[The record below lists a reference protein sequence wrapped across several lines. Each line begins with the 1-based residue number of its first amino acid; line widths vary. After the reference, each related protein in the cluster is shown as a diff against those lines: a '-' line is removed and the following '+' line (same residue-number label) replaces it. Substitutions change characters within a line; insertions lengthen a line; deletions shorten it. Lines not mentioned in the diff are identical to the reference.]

1 MRNLKKFLALVL
13 AMMMT
18 LSLMVTVNAKNVE
31 FDDGESVNEAFI
43 EDLTVLAGMGVIQ
56 GMDDGKFAPQSTVT
70 RAQMAAI
77 VYRLRTGDASADPEY
92 KDKSNMY
99 AGYGDFKDVKD
110 TSWYAGYVGYCA
122 NAGIIIGDG
131 DGNFRPNSPV
141 TGYEALVMLLRAMG
155 YDQPNEFTGGDW
167 RQHAASIAT
176 QRGMLAKVNTTSYR
190 GTLMNGAA
198 REVVAEITFQAA
210 INAQVVYTA
219 AFGYQT
225 TGMFGGVTSDVT
237 NPSLGYQ
244 WYGLSSVTR
253 VILGNQATGE
263 GGTLL
268 GNSVVEYEDANGQT
282 QSLDVSYVYPGS
294 VIDKAD
300 VGAVAAKANITV
312 GDGIG
317 VDAKTGLDMFG
328 HKVTV
333 WFANTNA
340 DWKPT
345 YAMFD
350 RSTLTATVQSMNGDK
365 DDADN
370 TLSDGTPAD
379 AKLGMAAQKAGFTV
393 DLKNS
398 KAWVSDRYSRIVG
411 GDVTT
416 AGYAYDATKAKAA
429 AGDTKSAVAPAFAA
443 SKGNGI
449 YALIS
454 NNSGKTV
461 DVIIS
466 LAGEV
471 GIIAQKDTTATVK
484 TLTVGSTDKTITNK
498 SSFIGVDATAGK
510 TGIFAINSLTEG
522 STQTLGDKVTAWQI
536 VGTNNAETYDTYG
549 ALGNVGTHTNGNV
562 GTGGENFRY
571 DLEKLETTVS
581 GTVRTYGTNHEI
593 TMTDGTTY
601 QQSWFRWLPTGG
613 RAADA
618 VIGTNDT
625 TEPYIVPVPFQAGVT
640 YTIALDKFGNWLGA
654 VPARDQFIYGTFG
667 DYSFGNLG
675 TGTIGYTLTGVNWN
689 GEKVVNHKI
698 VSMNLNSADYFDGHP
713 TANQQL
719 ADGYSNALFSVTK
732 KMLDNSTGNRI
743 QSGKDT
749 GFVVSEDGALTDV
762 LTGYGNLANATGAA
776 WTIGKNDVA
785 NGFADLSGNGT
796 VLATSKTQFIVVTG
810 TGTDT
815 LDVKIYDGM
824 AEFLGSSDWVS
835 INLDDTN
842 NESFTYYLTEADLYN
857 RYNTED
863 NKQVAK
869 VIVDAR
875 DVTWT
880 GSSNVYYSAPG
891 AKKITNLN
899 LAGNPDAANIEPF
912 ELWNNGV
919 KGVYWIDKSAARTAA
934 GIGSPSAGVAIT
946 DPGTANTG
954 DFYNLVQINTVHG
967 TPIYKAVKAAASPTK
982 SDQPKM
988 NTLAN
993 GGVCNGDLSYTYTSA
1008 SELMTGRIGGETF
1021 KVGDAV
1027 VADIEW
1033 SSDLTRSEIK
1043 SVADINAAISGGYT
1057 VKVAIVNDG
1066 VNVKTIYVISVT

>member
-31 FDDGESVNEAFI
+31 FEDGESVNEAFI

-56 GMDDGKFAPQSTVT
+56 GMDDGKFAPTSTVT

-77 VYRLRTGDASADPEY
+77 VYRLCTGDADADPEY
-92 KDKSNMY
+92 KDKSDMY

-110 TSWYAGYVGYCA
+110 TSWYSGYVGYCA

-155 YDQPNEFTGGDW
+155 YDQPNEFTGKDW

-225 TGMFGGVTSDVT
+225 TGMFGGVTGDVT

-333 WFANTNA
+333 WFNNNGSA
-340 DWKPT
+340 WMPT
-345 YAMFD
+345 YAIFD
-350 RSTLTATVQSMNGDK
+350 RSTLTATVQAKVAAGN
-365 DDADN
+365 DADVV
-370 TLSDGTPAD
+370 LSDGTPAN

-393 DLKNS
+393 DLENS
-398 KAWVSDRYSRIVG
+398 KAWVSDRYGRIMG
-411 GDVTT
+411 C
-416 AGYAYDATKAKAA
+416 KAA
-429 AGDTKSAVAPAFAA
+429 AGTVDVPAAGAPKSAKAVDTDD
-443 SKGNGI
+443 GI
-449 YALIS
+449 YTLIS
-454 NNSGKTV
+454 NNGGKTV

-466 LAGEV
+466 LEGEV

-484 TLTVGSTDKTITNK
+484 TLTVGGTDKAITNK
-498 SSFIGVDATAGK
+498 SSFVGTAAGV
-510 TGIFAINSLTEG
+510 FAINSLTEG
-522 STQTLGDKVTAWQI
+522 STQVLGDKVTVWQI
-536 VGTNNAETYDTYG
+536 QGTNNADVYNAFANAT
-549 ALGNVGTHTNGNV
+549 GNAGTHTNGNN
-562 GTGGENFRY
+562 GTDKYFRY

-613 RAADA
+613 RTTDA
-618 VIGTNDT
+618 VIGTDDT
-625 TEPYIVPVPFQAGVT
+625 TEPYIVPAPFQAGVT

-732 KMLDNSTGNRI
+732 KMLDDSTGNRI

-835 INLDDTN
+835 INLDNTN

-891 AKKITNLN
+891 AEKITNLN
-899 LAGNPDAANIEPF
+899 LAGNPDATNIEPF

-919 KGVYWIDKSAARTAA
+919 KGVYWIDKNATRTAA

-946 DPGTANTG
+946 DPGTASTG

-967 TPIYKAVKAAASPTK
+967 TPIYKAVKAATNPTK

-988 NTLAN
+988 GTLAN

-1043 SVADINAAISGGYT
+1043 SVADINAAISGGYA

-1066 VNVKTIYVISVT
+1066 VNVKTIYVTSVT

>member
-56 GMDDGKFAPQSTVT
+56 GMDDGKFAPTSTVT

-77 VYRLRTGDASADPEY
+77 VYRLRTGDADADPEY

-99 AGYGDFKDVKD
+99 AGYGDFKDVND

-155 YDQPNEFTGGDW
+155 YDQPNEFTGKDW

-210 INAQVVYTA
+210 TKAQVQWTA

-225 TGMFGGVTSDVT
+225 APVNGILTGARFQ
-237 NPSLGYQ
+237 SLGEE

-268 GNSVVEYEDANGQT
+268 GNTAVEYEDANGQI

-294 VIDKAD
+294 VIAKAD
-300 VGAVAAKANITV
+300 VGAVAAKNDITV
-312 GDGIG
+312 GAGIG

-333 WFANTNA
+333 WFNNNGSA
-340 DWKPT
+340 WMPT
-345 YAMFD
+345 YAIFD
-350 RSTLTATVQSMNGDK
+350 RSTLTATVQAKVAAGN
-365 DDADN
+365 DADVV
-370 TLSDGTPAD
+370 LSDGTPAN

-393 DLKNS
+393 DLENS
-398 KAWVSDRYSRIVG
+398 KAWVSDRYGRIMG
-411 GDVTT
+411 C
-416 AGYAYDATKAKAA
+416 KAA
-429 AGDTKSAVAPAFAA
+429 AGTVDVPAAGAPKSAKAVDTDD
-443 SKGNGI
+443 GI
-449 YALIS
+449 YTLIS
-454 NNSGKTV
+454 NNGGKTV

-466 LAGEV
+466 LEGEV

-484 TLTVGSTDKTITNK
+484 TLTVGGTDKAITDK
-498 SSFIGVDATAGK
+498 SSFVGTAAGV
-510 TGIFAINSLTEG
+510 FAINSLTEG
-522 STQTLGDKVTAWQI
+522 STQVLGDKVTVWQI
-536 VGTNNAETYDTYG
+536 QGTNNADVYSAFANAT
-549 ALGNVGTHTNGNV
+549 GNAGTHTNGND
-562 GTGGENFRY
+562 GADKYFRY

-618 VIGTNDT
+618 VIGTNDA

-698 VSMNLNSADYFDGHP
+698 VSMNLNNVDYFDGHP

-796 VLATSKTQFIVVTG
+796 VLATSKTQLIVVTG

-967 TPIYKAVKAAASPTK
+967 TPIYKAVKAVAAPTK

-988 NTLAN
+988 DTLAN
-993 GGVCNGDLSYTYTSA
+993 GGVCNGNLSYTYTSA

-1033 SSDLTRSEIK
+1033 SSDLARSEIK

-1066 VNVKTIYVISVT
+1066 VNVKTIYVTSVT

>member
-56 GMDDGKFAPQSTVT
+56 GMDDGKFAPTSTVT

-99 AGYGDFKDVKD
+99 AGYGDFKDVND

-155 YDQPNEFTGGDW
+155 YDQPNEFTGKDW

-210 INAQVVYTA
+210 TKAQVVYTA

-225 TGMFGGVTSDVT
+225 TGMNGGVLNNAT
-237 NPSLGYQ
+237 NPTLGKE
-244 WYGLSSVTR
+244 WYGLDSYTG

-263 GGTLL
+263 SGTLL
-268 GNSVVEYEDANGQT
+268 GNSSVSYKDTNGHT
-282 QSLDVSYVYPGS
+282 QDLDVSYVYPGS
-294 VIDKAD
+294 QIDLANDVIPA
-300 VGAVAAKANITV
+300 GTGTLTV
-312 GDGIG
+312 GDGLT

-328 HKVTV
+328 HKVDV
-333 WFANTNA
+333 WY
-340 DWKPT
+340 DSGSGHT

-350 RSTLTATVQSMNGDK
+350 RATLTATVQSMNGDK

-498 SSFIGVDATAGK
+498 SSFIGVDATPGK

-698 VSMNLNSADYFDGHP
+698 VSMNLNNADYFDGNT
-713 TANQQL
+713 TASHEL
-719 ADGYSNALFSVTK
+719 ADGYSDTHFSVTK
-732 KMLDNSTGNRI
+732 KMLDSSTGNRI

-880 GSSNVYYSAPG
+880 GSSNVYYL
-891 AKKITNLN
+891 AKDKTVVSNLN
-899 LAGNPDAANIEPF
+899 LAGNPDPTGIKPYEM
-912 ELWNNGV
+912 WNNGV
-919 KGVYWIDKSAARTAA
+919 KGIYWIDIDATRTAA
-934 GIGSPSAGVAIT
+934 GIGSPTAGE
-946 DPGTANTG
+946 TAAMTG
-954 DFYNLVQINTVHG
+954 DNNTASFYNLVQINTVHG
-967 TPIYKAVKAAASPTK
+967 TPIYKAVKAVAAPAK
-982 SDQPKM
+982 GDQPKL
-988 NTLAN
+988 NTVAN
-993 GGVCNGDLSYTYTSA
+993 GGVCNVNNGLTYEYIGA
-1008 SELMTGRIGGETF
+1008 SELNTGRIGGETL

-1027 VADIEW
+1027 VADTEW